1 MNNLHELTKQLDVL
15 TWNSRSVLNAL
26 IRSAM
31 AAGSS
36 DGFTVKRAGEDVKL
50 TRQDIYKL
58 YHFYEAWEASQFSP
72 TAFDEIRSQMNEEYP
87 KTGGVDSAL
96 ATHAK
101 VMWMDAD
108 NKDLSNDEWINKVKT
123 YTNPKWLTNTA
134 PIPLNIRTPIYDENL
149 STKTYDSYE
158 TYLFPSAYYAIDTLG
173 HSGDGIDHSAGGNA
187 WHYNIDDVFAVDANR
202 VLLGTQD
209 ADRLEAYRNM
219 YGTAPVHSFE
229 GGSNSF
235 AFAPQSFSFGDRN
248 MVGQENSA
256 ILGGLMNIVTGY
268 DSAII
273 GGNGNIVASPNSV
286 CGGGVSNIMGVG
298 SESFVANSRNSI
310 GGYPYFFRRTASTST
325 TPQTDCNE
333 IEPVGNCGEYR
344 KIPTEIATVS
354 TSTSN
359 SDLTLSS
366 SQIFIPED
374 SIAGIG
380 FNHISAG
387 RNDAPYS
394 RVDFKVGDTVSLF
407 GFRVNDGYG
416 IRPCPSLSAQVV
428 DIKVWTSSGLYDMT
442 RSPGIIYGYVVT
454 LNKNLNSETIAKLG
468 DYSIQSGYVVRLSA
482 ADYPCVTEYDTV
494 YATEGKTSENCS
506 AFGYNNIACGDA
518 QFVVGSSN
526 VELLRPR
533 FIVGSG
539 SSYVSASNYHRANSL
554 VSAPH
559 YTYMKTSN
567 YIVSGVATMT
577 TAKVHGDGD
586 WYLSTRTYDEDYQNG
601 VEKYAGFFAYSKN
614 PMAVSSDDEEK
625 TRAVFR
631 VCHEKSLLAIGDN
644 GLILKEPYIDQSI
657 TKTHEDTVWNELYCK
672 EGAVSINSGSGLE
685 DGTQTVDNNWRWF
698 YNDWVRSS
706 STPGYDQSVT
716 IWSAQTTGIHG
727 YDLQLHASLT
737 SGYIYMTSYALKIRG
752 ITRDALTAQPTD
764 YGMEAFTL
772 TDKRADLITDS
783 GHFYC
788 TKAGSHLSST
798 DPDIGT
804 AVSNANFSTYHIMTS
819 SKFLPPSETYNVY
832 DVAQILI
839 PGGVT
844 CTRSDRGTTNMPHP
858 IVMSYSV
865 RKNTGRGAQD
875 DVDNSRDLGNGYI
888 YEELAYRSDI
898 VKQAGTLVCNNIG
911 VPSYTIQ
918 PSTTLAYYKV
928 DPEPL
933 VDGVSKV
940 AMYDNILGTMNVQDN
955 YFHKTRNN
963 VGVVSVATSENG
975 KIIRPTTLAGY
986 AGEISDC
993 SACTAGTYYSYYLD
1007 GVQINPS
1014 MYMELYDDN
1023 NYTRG
1028 IAYLAYGHAGLQTS
1042 AITPL
1047 DTIKDIY
1054 HGNLAGGHNRSLYT
1068 SKYSKGTTDANVTDL
1083 RDVWVSIITNKDTAD
1098 TMRWQPLMQN
1108 VIMTVAG
1115 GRLTIEFDLN
1125 LAVMKQ
1131 YYAIP
1136 VKQAG
1141 TTNELAVYD
1150 DAPDDM
1156 MHTLN
1161 ELSQSIVLPVDPS
1174 ISNAMQPCYN
1184 AANVVCKL
1192 HGRAYYTGDVNVS
1205 ITGYFGKA
1213 TPGHAYNRN
1222 SNWTQ
1227 TYAFNTPCVV
1237 LNMAAWSGWEEG
1249 PADGWYQ
1256 CVAEGVIN
1264 YGG

>member
-36 DGFTVKRAGEDVKL
+36 DGFTVKRAGEPVTL
-50 TRQDIYKL
+50 SQQDIYKL
-58 YHFYEAWEASQFSP
+58 YHFYEAWEATQFDE
-72 TAFDEIRSQMNEEYP
+72 TAFEEIRSQMNEEYSV
-87 KTGGVDSAL
+87 TGGVDIAL

-101 VMWMDAD
+101 VMWMDTD
-108 NKDLSNDEWINKVKT
+108 TKDLSNDEWINQVKT

-173 HSGDGIDHSAGGNA
+173 HSGDGLDHSAGGNA
-187 WHYNIDDVFAVDANR
+187 WHYNIDDVFAIDANR
-202 VLLGTQD
+202 VLVGTQD
-209 ADRLEAYRNM
+209 ADRLAAYRNM

-235 AFAPQSFSFGDRN
+235 ALAPQSFSFGDRN

-256 ILGGLMNIVTGY
+256 VLGGLLNIVTGY

-273 GGNGNIVASPNSV
+273 GGNGNIVASSNSV
-286 CGGGVSNIMGVG
+286 CGGGVSNTIG
-298 SESFVANSRNSI
+298 SGYESFAANTRNHI
-310 GGYPYFFRRTASTST
+310 GGYPYFFRRTTTVPTST
-325 TPQTDCNE
+325 QTECNE
-333 IEPVGNCGEYR
+333 VEPVGNCGEYR
-344 KIPTEIATVS
+344 KISTEIATVS

-359 SDLTLSS
+359 SGLTLSS

-374 SIAGIG
+374 PIAGIG
-380 FNHISAG
+380 LNRISGG
-387 RNDAPYS
+387 RDDAPYS

-416 IRPCPSLSAQVV
+416 IRPCPSLIAQVV
-428 DIKVWTSSGLYDMT
+428 DIKTWTSSGLYDMI
-442 RSPGIIYGYVVT
+442 SPAGTIYGYVVT
-454 LNKNLNSETIAKLG
+454 LNKNVNSETIANLG
-468 DYSIQSGYVVRLSA
+468 NYSVQSGYVVRFSA
-482 ADYPCVTEYDTV
+482 VDYPCVTEFDTV
-494 YATEGKTSENCS
+494 YDKENKSSSSCS
-506 AFGYNNIACGDA
+506 AFGYNNIACGDD

-539 SSYVSASNYHRANSL
+539 SSYVSANNYHRANSL

-567 YIVSGVATMT
+567 YVVSGVATMT

-586 WYLSTRTYDEDYQNG
+586 WYLSTRPYDEDYRNG

-614 PMAVSSDDEEK
+614 NNGNSDVEEM
-625 TRAVFR
+625 TRAVLR
-631 VCHEKSLLAIGDN
+631 VFHEKSLLAIGDN
-644 GLILKEPYIDQSI
+644 GLILREPFIDAV
-657 TKTHEDTVWNELYCK
+657 TTPTTEGTVWNELYCK
-672 EGAVSINSGSGLE
+672 DGSIAIHSGSGRVE
-685 DGTQTVDNNWRWF
+685 GTQTDDNDWSEF
-698 YNDWVRSS
+698 YNAWVASS
-706 STPGYDQSVT
+706 MVQGQDQSVT
-716 IWSAQTTGIHG
+716 IWSEQKTGIHG
-727 YDLQLHASLT
+727 HDLQLHANLDN
-737 SGYIYMTSYALKIRG
+737 GHIFMNANALKIRAN
-752 ITRDALTAQPTD
+752 TRESLTAQPTD
-764 YGMEAFTL
+764 AGIEEYTM
-772 TDKRADLITDS
+772 TDSRVDLITDT
-783 GHFYC
+783 GHFYIP
-788 TKAGSHLSST
+788 KSLSGLSGN
-798 DPDIGT
+798 DPDIGSVIT
-804 AVSNANFSTYHIMTS
+804 NTNSTTFHVITS
-819 SKFLPPSETYNVY
+819 SKFDGNIGGYDFY
-832 DVAQILI
+832 DVAQIML
-839 PGGVT
+839 PGNIH
-844 CTRSDRGTTNMPHP
+844 CDRSARGTSAMPHP
-858 IVMSYSV
+858 VVMAYTVQKTANSQS
-865 RKNTGRGAQD
+865 
-875 DVDNSRDLGNGYI
+875 NSRDEGYGYL
-888 YEELAYRSDI
+888 YEELAYKSDI
-898 VKQAGTLVCNNIG
+898 VKQAGTLICNNIG
-911 VPSYTIQ
+911 IPAYTIQ
-918 PSTTLAYYKV
+918 PSTTIAYYKV

-933 VDGVSKV
+933 VDGMSKFV
-940 AMYDNILGTMNVQDN
+940 TFDNILGTMNVQDN
-955 YFHKTRNN
+955 YFHKTHNN

-993 SACTAGTYYSYYLD
+993 SASTSGTYYSYYLD

-1028 IAYLAYGHAGLQTS
+1028 IAYLAYGHPGLQTS
-1042 AITPL
+1042 VLTPL

-1054 HGNLAGGHNRSLYT
+1054 HGNLTGGHNRSLYT

-1125 LAVMKQ
+1125 LAVMKR

-1150 DAPDDM
+1150 DAPGDM

-1174 ISNAMQPCYN
+1174 IGNSMQPCSN

-1192 HGRAYYTGDVNVS
+1192 HGRAYYTGDVNVF

-1213 TPGHAYNRN
+1213 TPGHAYNRT

-1249 PADGWYQ
+1249 PADTWYQ
-1256 CVAEGVIN
+1256 CKVEGVIN